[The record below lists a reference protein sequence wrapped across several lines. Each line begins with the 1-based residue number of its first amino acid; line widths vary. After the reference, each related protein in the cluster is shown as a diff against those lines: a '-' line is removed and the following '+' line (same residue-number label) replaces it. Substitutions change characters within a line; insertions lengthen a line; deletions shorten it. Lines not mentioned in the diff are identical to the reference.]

1 MINTRKL
8 LADTKFYEAY
18 SRFDEELNRYET
30 WEEAVSRVMRMH
42 EDKYSKELDSNPI
55 LRELFDYAEQAY
67 NDQLVLGA
75 QRALQFGGAQ
85 LEKHNIKMY
94 NCVSSYADRPEFFQ
108 ECMYMLLCGAGAGF
122 SVQKHHIDRLP
133 NIEYRSIKEA
143 EVFKPEDSIEGWADC
158 IGVLISSYLEHD
170 PVFPKYWGKKVFFD
184 LTGIRPKG
192 ALISGGFKAPG
203 PEPLR
208 NALIKIENLLEA
220 RLNNGEH
227 RLRSIDVYDI
237 CMHAADAVISG
248 GVRRS
253 ATICLFSHDDEEMVK
268 AKTGNWGSTN
278 PQRGRSNNS
287 AVIIRDEISKQE
299 FEKIMESVEQFGEPG
314 FILTDSKEFTYNPCV
329 EIGKYPMTLS
339 GFSGW
344 QGCNLCEI
352 NGGKCNE
359 EETFLRA
366 CKAAAILGTLQAGY
380 TDFKYLSGHTKE
392 IFEREALI
400 GVSVTGWMNNP
411 EILFDEKILT
421 KGARLVREINKK
433 VAEIIGINAAARTT
447 CAKPAGNASVLLQTA
462 SGIHGEHAPR
472 YFRHM
477 QLNKDTEVSRLLLE
491 RNPSMIEESV
501 WSSNGSDYVCA
512 IPDIA
517 PENSIFK
524 NDLLNEKQ
532 LEFVKKVQ
540 QVWVEE
546 GTNIDLCVDPR
557 LRHNV
562 SNTISVTDW
571 KAVTDYVFENRKYFA
586 GISFLAATGD
596 KDYPQ
601 APFTEV
607 FTMEQIT
614 KNYGVGSM
622 FASGLIVEGQHA
634 FNNDLWAACSTLL
647 GEGEELDKESHLSL
661 LKRDWVRRAGNFA
674 TKYFGGDIKK
684 MTYCLKDVQNLHK
697 WEKITKNIQNIDWA
711 KELKEKQYTDIDTM
725 GAQACS
731 GGACDIVGL

>member
-1 MINTRKL
+1 MINTRKM
-8 LADTKFYEAY
+8 LADTKFYEGY
-18 SRFDEELNRYET
+18 SRFDEKLNRYES
-30 WEEAVSRVMRMH
+30 WKESVARVMQMH
-42 EDKYSKELDSNPI
+42 KKKYNKELGEELSG
-55 LRELFDYAEQAY
+55 LFDYAQSAY
-67 NDQLVLGA
+67 DDQLVLGA
-75 QRALQFGGAQ
+75 QRALQFGGSQ

-122 SVQKHHIDRLP
+122 SVQQHHVDRLP
-133 NIEYRSIKEA
+133 DIEYRSVREA

-158 IGVLISSYLEHD
+158 IGVLLSSYLQED
-170 PVFPKYWGKKVFFD
+170 PTFPEFWGKKVFFD

-192 ALISGGFKAPG
+192 SMISGGFKAPG

-208 NALIKIENLLEA
+208 NALIKIEALLED
-220 RLNNGEH
+220 RLDNGEH
-227 RLRSIDVYDI
+227 RLRPIDVYDI

-253 ATICLFSHDDEEMVK
+253 ATICLFSHDDDEMAS
-268 AKTGNWGSTN
+268 AKTGNWFVDN

-287 AVIIRDEISKQE
+287 AVIIRDQITEKEFRKLMKQ
-299 FEKIMESVEQFGEPG
+299 VEEFGEPG
-314 FILTDSKEFTYNPCV
+314 FIFTDSTEFTYNPCV

-352 NGGKCNE
+352 NGGQCTDKE
-359 EETFLRA
+359 IFFRA

-411 EILFDEKILT
+411 DILFNEDILAE
-421 KGARLVREINKK
+421 GADIVKYWNKQ
-433 VAEIIGINAAARTT
+433 VAWLIGINPAARTT
-447 CAKPAGNASVLLQTA
+447 CVKPSGNASVLLGTA

-477 QLNKDTEVSRLLLE
+477 QLNKDTEVSKLLME
-491 RNPSMIEESV
+491 KNPCMIEESV
-501 WSSNGSDYVCA
+501 WSANGTDYVLA
-512 IPDIA
+512 MPDVA
-517 PENSIFK
+517 PSTSIFK
-524 NDLLNEKQ
+524 KDLLNVKQ
-532 LEFVKKVQ
+532 LEYVKKAQ
-540 QVWVEE
+540 QVWVEN

-562 SNTISVTDW
+562 SNTIVVDDWEEVT
-571 KAVTDYVFENRKYFA
+571 AYVFENRDWFA
-586 GISFLAATGD
+586 GISFLAASGD
-596 KDYPQ
+596 KDYAQ

-607 FTMEQIT
+607 LTMEEIVEE
-614 KNYGVGSM
+614 YGVGCM
-622 FASGLIVEGQHA
+622 FASGLIVEALRA
-634 FNNDLWAACSTLL
+634 FDENLWAACEHALGIRPVPTTL
-647 GEGEELDKESHLSL
+647 SH
-661 LKRDWVRRAGNFA
+661 KTIYAIDWIRRADKFA
-674 TKYFGGDIKK
+674 TKYFDGDVKK

-697 WEKITKNIQNIDWA
+697 WEKITKNMVDIDWA
-711 KELKEKQYTDIDTM
+711 KELKEKEFTDIDTM